1 MSSLKVSPETKILNR
16 SYKSASVTKCLCQHL
31 SELGVL
37 EGTTRPSQAFFFF
50 TLSMPSAELIKP
62 RAPTHCASPPPPA
75 LLRKLHHCQKSHTNK
90 RCTWAALALFTLGK
104 KLSLSNPG
112 HTCAKVPQGLLCL
125 GGTHLKPKVF

>member
-1 MSSLKVSPETKILNR
+1 MPSLKVSPETKILNR
-16 SYKSASVTKCLCQHL
+16 SYKSASVIKCLCQHL
-31 SELGVL
+31 SEQGVL
-37 EGTTRPSQAFFFF
+37 EGMTRPFQAFL
-50 TLSMPSAELIKP
+50 TLSVPSAELIKP
-62 RAPTHCASPPPPA
+62 RAPTHCASPPPA
-75 LLRKLHHCQKSHTNK
+75 LLRKSHHCQKSHTNK